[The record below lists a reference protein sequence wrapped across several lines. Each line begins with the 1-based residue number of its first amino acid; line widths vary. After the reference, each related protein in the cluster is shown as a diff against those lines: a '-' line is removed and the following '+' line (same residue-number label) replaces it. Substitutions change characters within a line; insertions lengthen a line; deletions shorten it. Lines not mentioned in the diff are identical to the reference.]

1 MVFNSDYKV
10 IKLDNGDTIIAEV
23 DHKDW
28 ELNNYVKVKNAMQI
42 VNFNTTPSESPFVT
56 ATIFLARW
64 NPYTED
70 DVITVPLNKIITI
83 KAKANASRRT
93 KNRIR
98 GFGPRFI
105 VEKKH
110 DLNDIMAL
118 IGKRDSESWLLREV
132 GGPDGDPWFGW
143 LPANEFEIVETEGF
157 WS

>member
-1 MVFNSDYKV
+1 M
-10 IKLDNGDTIIAEV
+10 
-23 DHKDW
+23 
-28 ELNNYVKVKNAMQI
+28 M
-42 VNFNTTPSESPFVT
+42 
-56 ATIFLARW
+56 
-64 NPYTED
+64 
-70 DVITVPLNKIITI
+70 NKIITI

-110 DLNDIMAL
+110 ALNDIMAL
-118 IGKRDSESWLLREV
+118 IGKRDSESWRLREV
-132 GGPDGDPWFGW
+132 GGPDGDPWFGG

>member
-1 MVFNSDYKV
+1 M
-10 IKLDNGDTIIAEV
+10 
-23 DHKDW
+23 
-28 ELNNYVKVKNAMQI
+28 M
-42 VNFNTTPSESPFVT
+42 
-56 ATIFLARW
+56 
-64 NPYTED
+64 
-70 DVITVPLNKIITI
+70 NKIITI

-93 KNRIR
+93 KNRLR